1 MDSKSPRTCC
11 CERLRFNSWQKSPA
25 KEYEGNLSSTALKH
39 GTSKQFTEADAA
51 LKHFTEADVAALKY
65 FPGADVVVIYA
76 KGDEVRKCQ
85 TCKEA
90 FEDRFDIPS
99 IWWTTLAR
107 RSNGYFG
114 YENLLDES
122 GTTRTGTISWVR
134 FLMKRVKSTNSDH
147 NKDDIDYEWVKLN
160 AFVRWCAVE
169 RRTEIVLFDHPE
181 FAQKVGDALISQIK
195 FSQLGDP
202 FWVYPIMAQEV
213 AAVQDECVWELRTLI
228 RNYEKHRHLYSDLFD
243 YLHEVS
249 RHSIHINETL
259 HVAESILDSVQK
271 YHDHFTST
279 ELNSQTKDHSDP
291 FSQNV
296 RNRLGHLQTTFTH
309 LRHRSEANHERLKAE
324 ISLSFN
330 KSAQAESAATRTIS
344 LVGLLLLPAAFIAA
358 LFSTSFFNYDAPT
371 GIWGVSGKFWIYWAV
386 TLPVTAI
393 TVFLWFFGPRI
404 WNKVTNTLFHFR
416 GKRRLKKENR
426 EEEKRRRVLEEK
438 MIKMV

>member
-1 MDSKSPRTCC
+1 MDSKSSQTCGC
-11 CERLRFNSWQKSPA
+11 KGLRFTSWQHLPS
-25 KEYEGNLSSTALKH
+25 KEYEGSLSSTALKH
-39 GTSKQFTEADAA
+39 DASK
-51 LKHFTEADVAALKY
+51 KVTEADVAALEY
-65 FPGADVVVIYA
+65 FDGADVVVMYA

-85 TCKEA
+85 TCRDA
-90 FEDRFDIPS
+90 FQVRFSIPS
-99 IWWTTLAR
+99 IWWTTLSR

-114 YENLLDES
+114 YENVLAN
-122 GTTRTGTISWVR
+122 GTTRTGTVSWVR

-147 NKDDIDYEWVKLN
+147 NKDDIDYRWVKLN
-160 AFVRWCAVE
+160 AFVRWYALK

-181 FAQKVGDALISQIK
+181 FAQQVGDSLISQIDP
-195 FSQLGDP
+195 SRLGDP

-386 TLPVTAI
+386 TLPVTAT

-404 WNKVTNTLFHFR
+404 WNRMTNALFQLR
-416 GKRRLKKENR
+416 EKRRLKKENR
-426 EEEKRRRVLEEK
+426 EEEKRRRQLEGK
-438 MIKMV
+438 IIKMV

>member
-1 MDSKSPRTCC
+1 
-11 CERLRFNSWQKSPA
+11 
-25 KEYEGNLSSTALKH
+25 
-39 GTSKQFTEADAA
+39 
-51 LKHFTEADVAALKY
+51 
-65 FPGADVVVIYA
+65 
-76 KGDEVRKCQ
+76 
-85 TCKEA
+85 
-90 FEDRFDIPS
+90 
-99 IWWTTLAR
+99 
-107 RSNGYFG
+107 
-114 YENLLDES
+114 
-122 GTTRTGTISWVR
+122 
-134 FLMKRVKSTNSDH
+134 MKRVKSTNSSH

-160 AFVRWCAVE
+160 AFVRWYAIE

-181 FAQKVGDALISQIK
+181 FAQKVGDALISQID
-195 FSQLGDP
+195 SSELGDP

-213 AAVQDECVWELRTLI
+213 AAVQDECVWGARTLI
-228 RNYEKHRHLYSDLFD
+228 RNYEKNRHLYSDLFD

-279 ELNSQTKDHSDP
+279 EPNSKVKDHSSP
-291 FSQNV
+291 FSQNI
-296 RNRLGHLQTTFTH
+296 RNRLGHLQTTLTH
-309 LRHRSEANHERLKAE
+309 LRHRSEASHERLKAE

-386 TLPVTAI
+386 TLPVTAT

-404 WNKVTNTLFHFR
+404 WNKVTNTLFKFR
-416 GKRRLKKENR
+416 EKGRLKEEKMEKM
-426 EEEKRRRVLEEK
+426 EEEKRREQREQK
-438 MIKMV
+438 MLKLV